1 MILPVLVNGDKIGGE
16 APDPN
21 HQIPVVFRV
30 LLCVEKN
37 GVVKYVDLCLHT
49 ANLKVCFYQRTEFGT
64 TFWRSQR
71 RWMEFHV

>member
-1 MILPVLVNGDKIGGE
+1 MILPVLVNGNKIGGE

-37 GVVKYVDLCLHT
+37 GVVKHVDLMF
-49 ANLKVCFYQRTEFGT
+49 AYRQ
-64 TFWRSQR
+64 S
-71 RWMEFHV
+71 